1 MLRTAVFRQR
11 RAQSRRWIHK
21 LRPYQQECIDKCL
34 AALKAGVWRQAVSL
48 PVGSGKTVV
57 FSSLIQQIPPPSPL
71 ATKTLVLAHREE
83 LLVQAARQI
92 MRASPGLEVQIDQGT
107 RLANLAADVVVASV
121 PTLGRKDSDRLL
133 RYDPQRYKCIVIDE
147 AHHAAAETYARII
160 DHFQQQKHGSSNAQG
175 PRRLFVWGCSA
186 TLRRHDGLELTGVF
200 DEIVYQKHF
209 LEMIREQWLTGL
221 RIFTVRTSSDIGS
234 VRSYA
239 GEYSTRAL
247 SNAVN
252 NSARNKAV
260 VKAYQTLATG
270 RRSVLVFAVDVAH
283 AQELCR
289 VFVRSGIRAEAVLGI
304 TAAGTREQ
312 ILQEFRSGE
321 LPVVVNCGILTEGTD
336 IPNIDCVIMARP
348 TRSPVLFQ
356 QMLGRGMR
364 LAPGKKDCLV
374 IDFVDSFK
382 KDMSQITVPTLLGL
396 DPQLV
401 LKNTDVLD
409 TKRLAELQKQ
419 HTPPSP
425 EDIDS
430 KIEKDLA
437 TVSRFIEDE
446 EGGGRFS
453 EERPSGQLDSLK
465 ALGFK
470 AHLHLNPLKFFE
482 LKQCPP
488 GMSAKEYCEGLDHVS
503 SGTIGSWQL
512 RQISKLSWLCL
523 APDRYM
529 INVNTSY
536 YFVTRTAKDGLW
548 RGSRR
553 VYMQK
558 SSAFGFYTAEA
569 AIGLTA
575 ETLERAICGVDSL
588 IRAKTARTA
597 LLQLRWD
604 APWRMQPPTTRQLS
618 MLKKLG
624 VRIPESIE
632 GVADASSQS
641 PASHIHGITRGSAT
655 NLITR
660 IRHGSSKAWRELDKA
675 KGRLETA
682 RTKDQQAAAS
692 KALWAKA

>member
-1 MLRTAVFRQR
+1 MLRTTLFYQR
-11 RAQSRRWIHK
+11 RAQSRRWVHT

-57 FSSLIQQIPPPSPL
+57 FSNLIQQIPPPSPL

-92 MRASPGLEVQIDQGT
+92 MRASPSLEVQIDQGT
-107 RLANLAADVVVASV
+107 RVANLAADVVVASV

-160 DHFQQQKHGSSNAQG
+160 DHFQQQHQHKNSNSQD

-200 DEIVYQKHF
+200 DKIVYQKHF
-209 LEMIREQWLTGL
+209 LEMIREKWLTGL
-221 RIFTVRTSSDIGS
+221 RIFTVRTSSDVGS

-239 GEYSTRAL
+239 GEYSLKAL

-252 NSARNKAV
+252 NNARNRAV
-260 VKAYQTLATG
+260 VKAYQSLATG

-382 KDMSQITVPTLLGL
+382 KDMSQITIPTLMGL

-409 TKRLAELQKQ
+409 TRSLAELQKQ
-419 HTPPSP
+419 
-425 EDIDS
+425 
-430 KIEKDLA
+430 
-437 TVSRFIEDE
+437 
-446 EGGGRFS
+446 
-453 EERPSGQLDSLK
+453 
-465 ALGFK
+465 
-470 AHLHLNPLKFFE
+470 N
-482 LKQCPP
+482 
-488 GMSAKEYCEGLDHVS
+488 
-503 SGTIGSWQL
+503 
-512 RQISKLSWLCL
+512 
-523 APDRYM
+523 
-529 INVNTSY
+529 
-536 YFVTRTAKDGLW
+536 
-548 RGSRR
+548 
-553 VYMQK
+553 
-558 SSAFGFYTAEA
+558 
-569 AIGLTA
+569 
-575 ETLERAICGVDSL
+575 
-588 IRAKTARTA
+588 
-597 LLQLRWD
+597 
-604 APWRMQPPTTRQLS
+604 
-618 MLKKLG
+618 
-624 VRIPESIE
+624 
-632 GVADASSQS
+632 
-641 PASHIHGITRGSAT
+641 
-655 NLITR
+655 
-660 IRHGSSKAWRELDKA
+660 
-675 KGRLETA
+675 
-682 RTKDQQAAAS
+682 
-692 KALWAKA
+692 